1 VRVCGI
7 GHVARTGKD
16 TAAAALVDDGWTR
29 LSFADPLR
37 NIAKASNLRLGR
49 LVDDVGW
56 EGAKFHM
63 ETTAVLER
71 MGSALRREFGPDCLV
86 NAVFDQMEEG
96 GSYVIPDLRYPG
108 EISRIR
114 EAGGLVVR
122 VDRPGIGPS
131 RPSDRHLCGY
141 ESWDGVLVNDGTPGD
156 LGEAVRGLVADRL

>member
-96 GSYVIPDLRYPG
+96 GSYVIADVRYIN
-108 EISRIR
+108 EVNRIR
-114 EAGGLVVR
+114 SAGGVVVR
-122 VDRPGIGPS
+122 VDRPGVGPS

-141 ESWDGVLVNDGTPGD
+141 ESWDAVLRNDGSVSD
-156 LGEAVRGLVADRL
+156 LAAAIRGYVTSGM